1 MGMEHED
8 RPDRRVAA
16 GEGTTESTPDG
27 LSAGLARSGDAARH
41 DVIFSGGAVIAPG
54 DGDVT
59 EIAQGY
65 VAVRDGR
72 ISAVGPLAEAGDLV
86 ADERIDTTGQ
96 VVLPGFVNAHTH
108 MAMVCFR
115 GLADDVDLHDF
126 LTAVTTAESAELDPP
141 ATRVAARDGA
151 TEMLAGGTTSACEM
165 YFFHD
170 AVAAGARDAG
180 LDIHTGA
187 TFITYPNPDTRDF
200 GTWLRETRAE
210 LAAARAAGDQP
221 MLCPHSTYG
230 LEAEHLQA
238 IGELAAEFDARI
250 HVHAS
255 ETQREV
261 DDVVAKHGASPIQVL
276 KRYGLLGPRTVLAHA
291 VVLDDADIALIAVSG
306 ASVAHCPWS
315 NLKLACGVARVPDLR
330 EAGVNVALGTDG
342 AVSSNSLDMWL
353 AVRLAATLHKGVTRS
368 PRVVSAGEAIAM
380 ATSAGGRALGDPLLG
395 TLEVGAPAN
404 LQVLDVTG
412 PHLSGRSGLVARL
425 AYAATAADV
434 RDVYVAGRRVTP

>member
-8 RPDRRVAA
+8 RLGDRVAA
-16 GEGTTESTPDG
+16 DESPDVG
-27 LSAGLARSGDAARH
+27 SAQTRDGVRH
-41 DVIFSGGAVIAPG
+41 DVIFRGGAVIAPG
-54 DGDVT
+54 EDDVT
-59 EIAQGY
+59 EIADGF

-72 ISAVGPLAEAGDLV
+72 ISAVGPAGDAAQLE
-86 ADERIDTTGQ
+86 ADECIDTTGQ

-108 MAMVCFR
+108 MAMVTFR

-141 ATRVAARDGA
+141 ATRAAARDGA

-170 AVAAGARDAG
+170 AVAQGAREAG

-200 GTWLRETRAE
+200 ATWLRETRAE
-210 LAAARAAGDQP
+210 LEAARAAGEP
-221 MLCPHSTYG
+221 PTLCPHSTYG

-261 DDVVAKHGASPIQVL
+261 DDVVAMHGASPIAVL
-276 KRYGLLGPRTVLAHA
+276 RRHGLLGPRTVLAHA
-291 VVLDDADIALIAVSG
+291 VVLDDDDIALIAESG

-315 NLKLACGVARVPDLR
+315 NLKLACGIARVPDLR
-330 EAGVNVALGTDG
+330 DAGVNVALGTDG

-368 PRVVSAGEAIAM
+368 PRVVSAGEALAM

-395 TLEVGAPAN
+395 TLQVGAPAN

-425 AYAATAADV
+425 AYAASAADV